1 MSVKMIACGL
11 MLGAI
16 SATALAEPAVQ
27 AGETLESLSKAK
39 MSTTINGQPGSIQ
52 ALVDSGKV
60 RVLESQNSAAVAA
73 MPAATAG
80 LDASASQ
87 ANPTDSSMAETGH
100 NPEIQTMPEQQL
112 TPANT
117 PPVPMQ
123 Q

>member
-60 RVLESQNSAAVAA
+60 RVLDAAVAS

-112 TPANT
+112 TPENT

>member
-60 RVLESQNSAAVAA
+60 RVLDASVAS

-87 ANPTDSSMAETGH
+87 ANPTDSFMAETGH
-100 NPEIQTMPEQQL
+100 NPEIHTMPEQQL
-112 TPANT
+112 TPENT